1 MTQNFRNEVKA
12 IRHQKMAYAFIDFVL
27 TMVAIALYFR
37 FTLMIVDPKFSEI
50 PQQGTLDLY
59 VSMRAGV
66 DTFYSITDI
75 FLLPMKEIFNVIG
88 NTTHWFPNDYFP
100 AMKSSLY
107 GDWFQA
113 RMAVL
118 PSYMTEPF
126 PDYVLNSPASTWMPG
141 YFDWLSLMAATGY
154 LSLRSLVTQVYGV
167 IRNGFLNIMTE
178 REYVQKRRDNFN
190 EELGKKNAQLQR
202 ILNNSQNLQSEIS
215 QLNTS
220 VVTDELT
227 QAYNRRFF
235 SEKMRELF
243 NTHKKS
249 QQLMTVMM
257 VDIDHFKKVND
268 TYGHLVGDEV
278 LVQVS
283 SVLKRS
289 IPAGSFCCR
298 YGGEEFAILMP
309 NVSLERSLSNAEL
322 VRNEVLRLNFPNA
335 PDLKSSISIGL
346 ATVDF
351 NSPQAQANLHH
362 YEDLIKEADDALYEA
377 KTTGRN
383 KVVPKRL

>member
-1 MTQNFRNEVKA
+1 
-12 IRHQKMAYAFIDFVL
+12 
-27 TMVAIALYFR
+27 
-37 FTLMIVDPKFSEI
+37 
-50 PQQGTLDLY
+50 
-59 VSMRAGV
+59 
-66 DTFYSITDI
+66 
-75 FLLPMKEIFNVIG
+75 MKEIFNVIG

-113 RMAVL
+113 RMLVL
-118 PSYMTEPF
+118 PVFMTEPL

-141 YFDWLSLMAATGY
+141 YFEWISLIAATGY
-154 LSLRSLVTQVYGV
+154 LTLRSLLIQVYGG

-178 REYVQKRRDNFN
+178 REYVKNRQDKFN
-190 EELGKKNAQLQR
+190 EELAKKNAQLQR

-283 SVLKRS
+283 SVLKKL
-289 IPAGSFCCR
+289 IPPGSFCCR

-383 KVVPKRL
+383 KVVPKRF

>member
-1 MTQNFRNEVKA
+1 
-12 IRHQKMAYAFIDFVL
+12 
-27 TMVAIALYFR
+27 
-37 FTLMIVDPKFSEI
+37 
-50 PQQGTLDLY
+50 
-59 VSMRAGV
+59 
-66 DTFYSITDI
+66 
-75 FLLPMKEIFNVIG
+75 
-88 NTTHWFPNDYFP
+88 
-100 AMKSSLY
+100 
-107 GDWFQA
+107 
-113 RMAVL
+113 
-118 PSYMTEPF
+118 
-126 PDYVLNSPASTWMPG
+126 
-141 YFDWLSLMAATGY
+141 
-154 LSLRSLVTQVYGV
+154 
-167 IRNGFLNIMTE
+167 
-178 REYVQKRRDNFN
+178 
-190 EELGKKNAQLQR
+190 
-202 ILNNSQNLQSEIS
+202 
-215 QLNTS
+215 
-220 VVTDELT
+220 
-227 QAYNRRFF
+227 
-235 SEKMRELF
+235 MRELF

-322 VRNEVLRLNFPNA
+322 VRNEVLRLNFTNA